1 MKLIDRI
8 CSHIQDSIAGSCDSF
23 NSNYV
28 QWALHDLGYIKRE
41 NIDIDDPVW
50 NGKLEDLTRK
60 IEEHFME
67 FIAGNIFLCSSCNWW
82 CCVSDATNREDIDE
96 EVCIDC
102 EDGY

>member
-8 CSHIQDSIAGSCDSF
+8 CANIQDRIVGSCDSF

-28 QWALHDLGYIKRE
+28 QWALYELGYIKRE
-41 NIDIDDPVW
+41 NVDSDNPVW
-50 NGKLEDLTRK
+50 SGKLEDLTDK
-60 IEEHFME
+60 VEDHFNE
-67 FIAGNIFLCSSCNWW
+67 FISGNSFLCVSCCWW
-82 CCVSDATNREDIDE
+82 CCTSEATSREDIHE